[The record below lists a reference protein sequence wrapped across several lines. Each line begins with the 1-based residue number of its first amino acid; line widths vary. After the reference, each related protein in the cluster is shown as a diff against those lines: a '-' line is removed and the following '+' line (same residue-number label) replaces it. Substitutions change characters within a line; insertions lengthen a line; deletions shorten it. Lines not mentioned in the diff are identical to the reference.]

1 MAQGKRSQ
9 QMQRQREGGWNSEK
23 RVAVLSEQLP
33 LELKQEL
40 GRAVEAP

>member
-9 QMQRQREGGWNSEK
+9 QRQRQREGWNSDE